1 MSAARARARARAR
14 ADRTS
19 PRDAARIGLLFLR
32 VGTMNELQYRANFV
46 IQLVQSLLAVGTG
59 LVVLALVYGRTDELG
74 GWSRAQLLAVMGVY
88 TIVGG
93 LVRSVI
99 QPNMQRLLEDIRMG
113 TLDYVLTKPEDGQVL
128 VSVREVRVWQAADVV
143 VGAVVLVVALVQLGA
158 TGWSEAGAFVG
169 MLVLGSITIY
179 CFWLLL
185 ASAGFWLVRMD
196 EVQELFNGVY
206 RAGQYPVG
214 IYPGWLRFGLT
225 FLVPLAFAVTVPSE
239 AIAGRLTLATVGVTV
254 AATVALLAISRTVF
268 TWGLR
273 RYSGASA

>member
-1 MSAARARARARAR
+1 VSPRLQRDR

-32 VGTMNELQYRANFV
+32 VGTMNELQYRANF
-46 IQLVQSLLAVGTG
+46 ILQLVQSMLAVGTG
-59 LVVLALVYGRTDELG
+59 LVVLALVYGHTDELG
-74 GWSRAQLLAVMGVY
+74 GWSRSQLLAVMGVY

-99 QPNMQRLLEDIRMG
+99 QPNMQRLLEDIRLG
-113 TLDYVLTKPEDGQVL
+113 TLDYILTKPEDGQVL
-128 VSVREVRVWQAADVV
+128 VSVREVRVWQAADVL
-143 VGAVVLVVALVQLGA
+143 VGAVVLAVALVQLGT
-158 TGWSEAGAFVG
+158 TGFAEAIAFVG
-169 MLVLGSITIY
+169 MLLLGSITIY

-196 EVQELFNGVY
+196 EVQELFSGVY

-225 FLVPLAFAVTVPSE
+225 FLVPLAFAVTVPSQ
-239 AIAGRLTLATVGVTV
+239 AIVDRLTLATVAVTIV
-254 AATVALLAISRTVF
+254 ATIALLAISRAVF
-268 TWGLR
+268 SRGLR

>member
-1 MSAARARARARAR
+1 MRP
-14 ADRTS
+14 DRTS
-19 PRDAARIGLLFLR
+19 PRDAARIALLFLK

-74 GWSRAQLLAVMGVY
+74 GWSRPQLLAVMGVY

-93 LVRSVI
+93 LVRAVV
-99 QPNMQRLLEDIRMG
+99 QPNMQRLLDDIRLG

-128 VSVREVRVWQAADVV
+128 VSVREVRVWQAADVLV
-143 VGAVVLVVALVQLGA
+143 GFVVLAVAIVQMGTTGWVGAVLFL
-158 TGWSEAGAFVG
+158 G
-169 MLVLGSITIY
+169 MLVLGSVTIY

-185 ASAGFWLVRMD
+185 ASAGFWLVRM
-196 EVQELFNGVY
+196 EEAQELFTGVY

-225 FLVPLAFAVTVPSE
+225 FLVPLAFAITVPSE
-239 AIAGRLTLATVGVTV
+239 AAADRLRASTVLTAVIATIALAC
-254 AATVALLAISRTVF
+254 ISRFVF
-268 TWGLR
+268 RRGLR